1 MITFKTSGKFGKTYY
16 QNIPTAIIE
25 ALLPMVTETAYK
37 AAVKNAPWDP
47 TPDGIHIKEDLKW
60 RYSPL
65 LKMGAVWI
73 RSPYALVAN
82 YGSHSRL
89 AHPFMKPASKAGQQ
103 KMKRELK
110 KIIKEAIRDSEVKA

>member
-1 MITFKTSGKFGKTYY
+1 MITFRTSGKFGKIRY

-37 AAVKNAPWDP
+37 AAVKNAPYDP

-60 RYSPL
+60 YFSPL
-65 LKMGAVWI
+65 LQMGAVWI

-82 YGSHSRL
+82 YGSRNRL
-89 AHPFMKPASKAGQQ
+89 AHPFMKPASRAGQQ

-110 KIIKEAIRDSEVKA
+110 KIIKDAITDSEVNA